1 MTYFM
6 PESETAGKIKKF
18 LISLFTAW
26 VLLLQSVFF
35 HGSLNSRHG
44 KGKLLNVSHIFGTS
58 LKKKLFLYVIVDF
71 IYLFLF
77 SFTFSVITF
86 PAPSG
91 YVFPFRKDSIM
102 PHYSCCSLS
111 TLSNSVLY
119 PLLSCFEK
127 SILQKMRVT
136 NSALL
141 VVAAYLCSCDTWI
154 LQTNMTHEHEFFF
167 IFFHGLSC
175 LWSNN

>member
-1 MTYFM
+1 MY
-6 PESETAGKIKKF
+6 
-18 LISLFTAW
+18 L
-26 VLLLQSVFF
+26 
-35 HGSLNSRHG
+35 
-44 KGKLLNVSHIFGTS
+44 TS
-58 LKKKLFLYVIVDF
+58 LELVLKKLFLYVIVDF

-102 PHYSCCSLS
+102 PHYSCSSLS

-127 SILQKMRVT
+127 LTLFKKWGWQIVHFSWWQLIC
-136 NSALL
+136 
-141 VVAAYLCSCDTWI
+141 VVV
-154 LQTNMTHEHEFFF
+154 THEYYKRIWHMNMNFFLFFF
-167 IFFHGLSC
+167 MAFLVFGAIIKYMLDTVVVCYMLLEDRILVSYKYRR
-175 LWSNN
+175 